1 MTDALYESVVNGSE
15 YDLEE
20 ALKHNRSVYL
30 AKTTARQMLEI
41 EEQFVEKEKKGC
53 SINYALALLSKMRK
67 AGHEE
72 SYLAITLKPNK
83 ENGLKTKCYAT
94 VYYRKNGAWYIAD
107 PMADIEEKNQQFKY
121 KSIPIRLYRKINEE
135 VRIFDPNG
143 ISGDYEFYGEF
154 MNRPALI
161 LLDPHHYH

>member
-1 MTDALYESVVNGSE
+1 MDDSLYVSVVNGGE
-15 YDLEE
+15 YNFEV
-20 ALKHNRSVYL
+20 AAKHNKKVHLSKVP
-30 AKTTARQMLEI
+30 ARQMLEI
-41 EEQFVEKEKKGC
+41 EEQFVEEEKKGC

-121 KSIPIRLYRKINEE
+121 KAIPIRLYRKINEE
-135 VRIFDPNG
+135 VMIFDPNG
-143 ISGDYEFYGEF
+143 VSGDYEFYREF
-154 MNRPALI
+154 MNRPELI
-161 LLDPHHYH
+161 LR